1 MNSKIIAVDFDGTLC
16 ENNWPEIGKPNEKL
30 IEYLRNVS
38 ANGAGAKLILWTC
51 RTGELLQNA
60 IDWCS
65 ERLLYFDA
73 VNENLPETI
82 EWMGGDSR
90 KIYADEYIDDRNY
103 LNDSNAV
110 KQFLNKVYGCES
122 AEFIGRLVD
131 VVEDW
136 LDMKGITVDDIP
148 NGEREDTDDAA
159 IIYGTDYDWFA
170 DKFSAAIGINY
181 DSVDVESHEK
191 SKMQS
196 WAERE
201 IEIACELENPDRKPG
216 EWDYGCTCYESAL
229 KAFNSLLEDGH
240 SGFSIDMTKY
250 ILNRLIEG
258 KPLTLIEDT
267 DDIWDKCICTKKVD
281 TYQCKRMSSLF
292 KYIYPDGSIKYRD
305 YNRICCVNVD
315 NSDVSYHNG
324 LVSNLI
330 NEMYPITMPYMPE
343 SKPFMVHCEKFL
355 TDAKNG
361 DYDAIG
367 ILYVIKPNGDRV
379 DINRFFKEGED
390 DFVEITPYEYEMRR
404 KMHEKRLEEFAAAN
418 Q

>member
-1 MNSKIIAVDFDGTLC
+1 MNFRIIAVDFDGTLC
-16 ENNWPEIGKPNEKL
+16 VNNYPDIGEPNEKL

-73 VNENLPETI
+73 VNENLPEII

-90 KIYADEYIDDRNY
+90 KIYADEYIDDRNFAKFR
-103 LNDSNAV
+103 LPFV
-110 KQFLNKVYGCES
+110 KEEGS
-122 AEFIGRLVD
+122 D
-131 VVEDW
+131 
-136 LDMKGITVDDIP
+136 
-148 NGEREDTDDAA
+148 
-159 IIYGTDYDWFA
+159 
-170 DKFSAAIGINY
+170 
-181 DSVDVESHEK
+181 
-191 SKMQS
+191 MQS

-216 EWDYGCTCYESAL
+216 EWDYGCVCYESAL
-229 KAFNSLLEDGH
+229 KAYNSLIEDDH
-240 SGFSIDMTKY
+240 SVFSIGITKN

-258 KPLTLIEDT
+258 KPLTPIEDT
-267 DDIWDKCICTKKVD
+267 DDIWDKCTFCKEYD
-281 TYQCKRMSSLF
+281 SYQCKRMSSFF
-292 KYIYPDGSIKYRD
+292 KDVYPDETIKYSD
-305 YNRICCVNVD
+305 NDRIYCVNVD
-315 NSDVSYHNG
+315 NPSVYYRNR
-324 LVSNLI
+324 LARNLI
-330 NEMYPITMPYMPE
+330 DEMYPITMPYSPE
-343 SKPFMVHCEKFL
+343 SKSFIVHCEEFL
-355 TDAKNG
+355 TDPKNR
-361 DYDAIG
+361 DYDTIG

-404 KMHEKRLEEFAAAN
+404 KMHEKHLEEFATAN